1 MEYIIKPRAARKI
14 YAFYGRRPRRTKN
27 LNDNLN
33 LNYGWSKK
41 F

>member
-1 MEYIIKPRAARKI
+1 MMEDEGVRNST
-14 YAFYGRRPRRTKN
+14 YGRRPRRTKN